1 MRRGSLVT
9 PLLLIGIGALFLAR
23 NIMPDLP
30 LLDYL
35 AQYWPLLLILWGT
48 LRLLEIAV
56 WAVRKQPL
64 PYYGVSGGEWILV
77 VFLCMFGLSL
87 HAVRGFTTWLPRAGI
102 EWGSW
107 EVFGDSYEYPVAVEA
122 STTATPRIVLEG
134 FRGNARFTGG
144 DASLVKVTGHQ
155 TIRSMDQ
162 ATADRASADTKI
174 EVVTQDTQVVIR
186 QTAPPSVEF
195 GKNRAPGRRISADI
209 DVVVPRGATLV
220 IKGRDGDFDVS
231 ALNGSVEV
239 TAENSSVRL
248 ENIGSDVRLDLTGG
262 NTVRAVDLKS
272 GLELKGRGNDI
283 DLEKIA
289 GQVTITGSW
298 GGLIQL
304 RALAKPIRWDGPQ
317 TDFTAQAL
325 PGEMRMTIGDLSATR
340 LTGPLRIE
348 SQNKDITLT
357 DVAGPTTISINRGDV
372 RITSTSLPVQ
382 DANVR
387 VEGGNVELSLPEKA
401 KFNLNAVTD
410 KGEAFSDYGEGVG
423 QDSNGRRGSVIR
435 SNGGG
440 PTIDVHVN
448 RGDITLRSNGGAGS
462 ILPELPDPRLK
473 ASKVPPVTPLPKSI
487 DQ

>member
-1 MRRGSLVT
+1 MKRGSLVT

-23 NIMPDLP
+23 NVMPELP

-35 AQYWPLLLILWGT
+35 AQYWPFLLILWGT

-56 WAVRKQPL
+56 WAVRGQPL

-77 VFLCMFGLSL
+77 VFLCMFGVSL

-107 EVFGDSYEYPVAVEA
+107 EVFGDSYEYPVSVEA
-122 STTATPRIVLEG
+122 STTAAPRIVLEG
-134 FRGNARFTGG
+134 FRGNARFIGG
-144 DASLVKVTGHQ
+144 DASIVKVTGHH

-162 ATADRASADTKI
+162 TTADRASSDTRI

-186 QTAPPSVEF
+186 QIAPPSAEF
-195 GKNRAPGRRISADI
+195 GKNRAPSRRISADI
-209 DVVVPRGATLV
+209 DVAIPRGATLV
-220 IKGRDGDFDVS
+220 VKGRDGAFDVS
-231 ALNGSVEV
+231 ALEGEVEV
-239 TAENSSVRL
+239 TAENSSVRF
-248 ENIGSDVRLDLTGG
+248 ENIGKEVRLDLTGA
-262 NTVRAVDLKS
+262 NTVRAVDLKA
-272 GLELKGRGNDI
+272 GLEIKGRGNDI

-304 RALAKPIRWDGPQ
+304 RNLAKPIRWDGPQ
-317 TDFTAQAL
+317 TDFTAQGL
-325 PGEMRMTIGDLSATR
+325 PGEMRMTIGDLTATR
-340 LTGPLRIE
+340 LTGPVRIE

-357 DVAGPTTISINRGDV
+357 DVTGATTVSINRGDV
-372 RITSTSLPVQ
+372 RITATALPLS
-382 DANVR
+382 DTNVR

-410 KGEAFSDYGEGVG
+410 KGEAYSDYGEGVS
-423 QDSNGRRGSVIR
+423 QDSNGRRGNVIR

-440 PTIDVHVN
+440 PTLDIHVN
-448 RGDITLRSNGGAGS
+448 RGDITLRSNGGTGT

-473 ASKVPPVTPLPKSI
+473 ANKVSPVTPLPKSI